1 MKRLTGLLLA
11 ITLALVPAST
21 ALAESLKGS
30 NEWNVTFTEAEKM
43 VDNYSQKEWA
53 DDIYQLQ
60 PGDDVTFAVT
70 LKHEHGTKADWY
82 MSNEVIKSLEDAR
95 TSYATDANDPKD
107 SAYEYLLTYT
117 GANGQTRTLY
127 DSKTVG
133 GNAEDKEEEQPQG
146 LNEATEALDEFFYLD
161 TLSKGQTAKVNLK
174 VSLDGETEGN
184 DYFDTLAQ
192 LKMKF
197 AVELQPDTPGTPRRK
212 IVRTGDETNLLPFY
226 LAMVVSGTLLAVLA
240 VQGISERKS
249 ER

>member
-43 VDNYSQKEWA
+43 VDNYSEKEWA
-53 DDIYQLQ
+53 DDMYQLQ
-60 PGDDVTFAVT
+60 PGDDATFTVT

-117 GANGQTRTLY
+117 GANGKERTLY

-133 GNAEDKEEEQPQG
+133 GDNAEG
-146 LNEATEALDEFFYLD
+146 LNEATEALEDFFYLD

-197 AVELQPDTPGTPRRK
+197 AVELQPDTPDTPRRK

-240 VQGISERKS
+240 VQGIRERKS

>member
-21 ALAESLKGS
+21 ALAESLTGS
-30 NEWNVTFTEAEKM
+30 NNWQVTFNDKAKM
-43 VDNYSQKEWA
+43 VDNYSEKEWA
-53 DDIYQLQ
+53 DDMYQLQ
-60 PGDDVTFAVT
+60 PGDDVTFTVT
-70 LKHEHGTKADWY
+70 LKHEHETKADWY

-107 SAYEYLLTYT
+107 SAYEYLLTYK
-117 GANGQTRTLY
+117 GANGKERTLY
-127 DSKTVG
+127 DSKKVG
-133 GNAEDKEEEQPQG
+133 GDETQG
-146 LNEATEALDEFFYLD
+146 LNEATEALEDFFYLD
-161 TLSKGQTAKVNLK
+161 TLSSGQTAKVNLK

-197 AVELQPDTPGTPRRK
+197 AVELQPDSPNNPDNPRRT
-212 IVRTGDETNLLPFY
+212 IVKTGDETNLLPFY
-226 LAMVVSGTLLAVLA
+226 LAMVASGTLLAVLA
-240 VQGISERKS
+240 VQGIRERKS